1 MKEMEINKPAIIARL
16 KAYRE
21 RKGPDA
27 YRILAHYVGKK
38 SVSSYVLQ
46 SIANSAY
53 RVPNDIWERT
63 RHQPVPDLRQ
73 GVREVA
79 QAEEVRCNK
88 MRVIYKAPGGKPE
101 IRDIPNT
108 LEELQESVG
117 GYIESCTFATNA
129 TVICN
134 EEGRLRGLPYN
145 CRFLGVD
152 FVGPILVVGIEGDEF
167 TDLDPETMGL
177 LMRGMQGV

>member
-1 MKEMEINKPAIIARL
+1 
-16 KAYRE
+16 
-21 RKGPDA
+21 
-27 YRILAHYVGKK
+27 
-38 SVSSYVLQ
+38 
-46 SIANSAY
+46 
-53 RVPNDIWERT
+53 
-63 RHQPVPDLRQ
+63 
-73 GVREVA
+73 
-79 QAEEVRCNK
+79 

-108 LEELQESVG
+108 LEELQASVG

-152 FVGPILVVGIEGDEF
+152 FVGPILIVGIDGDEF
-167 TDLDPETMGL
+167 ADLDPETMGL
-177 LMRGMQGV
+177 LMRGCKEYEPSTAPLYEAAESTAPKLCGRTGTAARGS

>member
-1 MKEMEINKPAIIARL
+1 
-16 KAYRE
+16 
-21 RKGPDA
+21 
-27 YRILAHYVGKK
+27 
-38 SVSSYVLQ
+38 
-46 SIANSAY
+46 
-53 RVPNDIWERT
+53 
-63 RHQPVPDLRQ
+63 
-73 GVREVA
+73 
-79 QAEEVRCNK
+79 
-88 MRVIYKAPGGKPE
+88 MRVIYKASGGKPE

-152 FVGPILVVGIEGDEF
+152 FVGPILIVGIDGDEF
-167 TDLDPETMGL
+167 ADLDPETMGL
-177 LMRGMQGV
+177 LMRGLLMSENPEIMRVCSRCGRAKEVCCLVDGEPWCEECFEKAMEATQ

>member
-1 MKEMEINKPAIIARL
+1 
-16 KAYRE
+16 
-21 RKGPDA
+21 
-27 YRILAHYVGKK
+27 
-38 SVSSYVLQ
+38 
-46 SIANSAY
+46 
-53 RVPNDIWERT
+53 
-63 RHQPVPDLRQ
+63 
-73 GVREVA
+73 
-79 QAEEVRCNK
+79 

-108 LEELQESVG
+108 LEELQASVG

-152 FVGPILVVGIEGDEF
+152 FVGPILVFGIEGDEF
-167 TDLDPETMGL
+167 TDLDPEAMGL
-177 LMRGMQGV
+177 LMRGLLMSENPEIMRVCSRCGRVKEVCCLVDGEPWCEECFEKAMEATQ

>member
-1 MKEMEINKPAIIARL
+1 
-16 KAYRE
+16 
-21 RKGPDA
+21 
-27 YRILAHYVGKK
+27 
-38 SVSSYVLQ
+38 
-46 SIANSAY
+46 
-53 RVPNDIWERT
+53 
-63 RHQPVPDLRQ
+63 
-73 GVREVA
+73 
-79 QAEEVRCNK
+79 

-117 GYIESCTFATNA
+117 GYIESCTFTTDA

-167 TDLDPETMGL
+167 TDLDPEAMGL
-177 LMRGMQGV
+177 LMRGLLFALRLTTMPTHQMGVKIRAHRQRRERVLTPRRKGKTQLF

>member
-1 MKEMEINKPAIIARL
+1 
-16 KAYRE
+16 
-21 RKGPDA
+21 
-27 YRILAHYVGKK
+27 
-38 SVSSYVLQ
+38 
-46 SIANSAY
+46 
-53 RVPNDIWERT
+53 
-63 RHQPVPDLRQ
+63 
-73 GVREVA
+73 
-79 QAEEVRCNK
+79 

-117 GYIESCTFATNA
+117 GYIESCTFTTNA
-129 TVICN
+129 AVICN

-167 TDLDPETMGL
+167 TDLDPEAMGL
-177 LMRGMQGV
+177 LMRGLFMSGGAGNA